1 MLISTLKQ
9 AGVLEKII
17 FHDVGLVLI
26 APTRSRTAAV
36 GQVSCGL
43 MVNSNCR
50 ESTHANPPGLFVD
63 RQRFSISPG
72 ERHCHV
78 IVLGRSPVFRTF
90 PGWHEVC
97 DSLRTRI
104 SILREFMTWPTP
116 PNHPAL

>member
-1 MLISTLKQ
+1 MLISALKQ

-50 ESTHANPPGLFVD
+50 EST
-63 RQRFSISPG
+63 RCQSP
-72 ERHCHV
+72 R
-78 IVLGRSPVFRTF
+78 IVR
-90 PGWHEVC
+90 
-97 DSLRTRI
+97 
-104 SILREFMTWPTP
+104 
-116 PNHPAL
+116 